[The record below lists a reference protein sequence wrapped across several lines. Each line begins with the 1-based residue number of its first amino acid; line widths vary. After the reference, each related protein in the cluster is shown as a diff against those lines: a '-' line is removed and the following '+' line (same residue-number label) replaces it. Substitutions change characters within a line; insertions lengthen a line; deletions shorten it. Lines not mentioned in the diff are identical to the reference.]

1 MTSPLSGLSGL
12 STGARSLLV
21 LAGIVVIVAG
31 LRTAAPILV
40 PFLLSVFIATISA
53 TPMFWL
59 ERRGVPAVLALLI
72 VIGVLIVAGFG
83 LGSVISGAVR
93 EFTQSIPFYEMRLRG
108 LGEQGIALLR
118 EQGVEVSRAVVM
130 EQFDPGFAM
139 RMVGRTMSGLTG
151 VLSNFFLILI
161 TVSFILLEAKSF
173 PSKLGA
179 ILDDPI
185 GSMPRFAAF
194 IDTMNGYIAIKTA
207 TSVATGVVIYA
218 LNTFMGVDFAEL
230 WGLLAFLLNYIPNI
244 GSFVAAVPAV
254 LLASVQ
260 LGLGDAAFLA
270 VAYFAINT
278 TIGGVI
284 EPRFMGQ
291 GLGLSTLVV
300 WLSLVFWGWAL
311 GPVGMLLSVPLTV
324 TLRIALE
331 NRPDS
336 HWIAVLMGPAGD
348 ATPPPVEHPRQ
359 ADTGERIAGAEA
371 PDPDREP
378 PEEGGADAGTSR

>member
-1 MTSPLSGLSGL
+1 VTSGPGFQNPGA
-12 STGARSLLV
+12 GARSLLV

-59 ERRGVPAVLALLI
+59 QRRGVPTGLALLL
-72 VIGVLIVAGFG
+72 VIGVLLVAGFG

-93 EFTQSIPFYEMRLRG
+93 EFTQSIPFYEQRLRG
-108 LGEQGIALLR
+108 LGEQGIALLA
-118 EQGVEVSRAVVM
+118 EQGIEVSRAAVM
-130 EQFDPGFAM
+130 QQFDPGFAM

-161 TVSFILLEAKSF
+161 TVSFILVEAKSF
-173 PSKLGA
+173 PSKLAA
-179 ILDDPI
+179 ILDDPV

-194 IDTMNGYIAIKTA
+194 TETMNGYIAIKTA
-207 TSVATGVVIYA
+207 TSVATGVVVYA

-260 LGLGDAAFLA
+260 LGISDAAILA

-278 TIGGVI
+278 LIGGVI

-331 NRPDS
+331 NRPET
-336 HWIAVLMGPAGD
+336 HWLAVLMGPVGD
-348 ATPPPVEHPRQ
+348 APPPPPEHPRF
-359 ADTGERIAGAEA
+359 ADADEMVAAAEAAEPEVEAEAGAEA
-371 PDPDREP
+371 R
-378 PEEGGADAGTSR
+378 ASR

>member
-1 MTSPLSGLSGL
+1 MAGVQGL
-12 STGARSLLV
+12 TAAARSLLV
-21 LAGIVVIVAG
+21 FAGFVIIVAG

-59 ERRGVPAVLALLI
+59 QRRGVPTALALLL
-72 VIGVLIVAGFG
+72 VISVLLVAGFG

-93 EFTQSIPFYEMRLRG
+93 EFTQAIPFYEQRLRG
-108 LGEQGIALLR
+108 LGEQGIALLT
-118 EQGVEVSRAVVM
+118 EQGIEVSRAAVM

-161 TVSFILLEAKSF
+161 TVSFILVEAKSI
-173 PSKLGA
+173 PSKLGV
-179 ILDDPI
+179 ILDDPD
-185 GSMPRFAAF
+185 GAMPRFAAF
-194 IDTMNGYIAIKTA
+194 TETMNGYIAIKTA
-207 TSVATGVVIYA
+207 TSVATGVLVFT
-218 LNTFMGVDFAEL
+218 LNSFMGVDFAEL
-230 WGLLAFLLNYIPNI
+230 WGLFAFLLNYIPNI

-260 LGLGDAAFLA
+260 LGIGDAAILA

-278 TIGGVI
+278 LIGGII
-284 EPRFMGQ
+284 EPRFMGA

-331 NRPDS
+331 NRPDT
-336 HWIAVLMGPAGD
+336 HWLAVLMGPVDD
-348 ATPPPVEHPRQ
+348 APPPPREHPRF
-359 ADTGERIAGAEA
+359 ATTGEMVALAEA
-371 PDPDREP
+371 AEPEATAVAKAEAAAEDR
-378 PEEGGADAGTSR
+378 TSR